1 MINTFW
7 TNLRPPDG
15 SAPIVLTI
23 GAAGGSNLLQ
33 QVIDLATVYN
43 RGELAGIEVEVLTG
57 VVAPNAVDLTVKYAF
72 SSYPNRTAVQLATA
86 AASQVCTLA
95 NLANVIRSYMLPLF
109 YQGARYLHVWFD
121 QAAMATGSVIT
132 IELRVNAKTSN

>member
-1 MINTFW
+1 MIDTFW
-7 TNLRPPDG
+7 TNLRPPQG
-15 SAPIVLTI
+15 TAPIVLTI

-72 SSYPNRTAVQLATA
+72 SSYQNRDATQLATA
-86 AASQVCTLA
+86 AASQACTLPNAA
-95 NLANVIRSYMLPLF
+95 NTRRSYMLPLS

-121 QAAMATGSVIT
+121 QAAMATGSLIT
-132 IELRVNAKTSN
+132 LELRVNAKIAN